1 MSASRSAARA
11 TRKPGSPWRRLSAA
25 RVAGV
30 LPLERFGHQLGLV
43 TFVTIGHLLSLVLI
57 LVVPLY
63 ADGVNSRLLQEAL
76 RTPPDEIRPRNSV
89 WLRYA
94 ASMHGPVSAEEFN
107 ATDRYLENSV
117 ASVSHLPTEPVSS
130 LVISDKLQLLPADL
144 ATDLGTDPIDWLGL
158 GYDDSLIDRIE
169 IVEGRLPED
178 RGDGGSLEGMLSQVF
193 VNEYGLRVG
202 DRLVLRGGRSLPGI
216 AFDVVLSGIWRPK
229 TPAGSEWPLPVF
241 VYDEL
246 FAMPRTAYVD
256 DVAPRLGQRAWYS
269 LLWYARFPRE
279 AITVDNATRVRSG
292 LTELHERT
300 QQLLGHRVELQSPAE
315 YLTDYQS
322 RAAALRILLFIF
334 SIPTLLIVFLYIIST
349 GSLFAERQ
357 RAEIAVLKGRGA
369 SGAQILGAY
378 LFEGALLDIVPLL
391 LGPLAA
397 FGAAMLIGRIESF
410 ARLGPANLLPL
421 RLTPATAEL
430 AVGVLLA
437 SLILGMLPVLVAT
450 QQTLISYQQQIV
462 RAIRRPLWQR
472 FYLDLLV
479 LLAAAY
485 GYYTLRRQGALV
497 ALGGTG
503 GADPFSNPL
512 SLLLPA
518 TALLGCSLLVVR
530 CFPLLAA
537 SLVRLGRRILGAPT
551 LLALRHLARA
561 PEQGRG
567 IVLLTTLTLA
577 LGSFSAS
584 MATTLDRNDADR
596 ILYATG
602 GTLRL
607 TEQGV
612 RSLAEERW
620 TFLPEWEHSAVPGIA
635 AWSRV
640 SIGDAAL
647 AIGGGSVGG
656 KLVAVDRGGYH
667 LAGWWRSDLASDSL
681 GQLMNVLAAEPQ
693 ALIVSRSFLAASRLR
708 IGDPVTLAVSQGVP
722 RDFII
727 RGVVDDFPMV
737 YRQPGQHLFVANFD
751 YVHLVSAPAT
761 FELILR
767 LAPGADTAGVVA
779 GLRKQGFDI
788 TDEQDARSLIATA
801 KARPERTG
809 FIGLLSLGFVAA
821 AGLTMLSVLLYS
833 LFSFRRRMVEIG
845 VLRAAGLS
853 RRQLAWLLAFELC
866 FLTLTSALAGI
877 VLGVGAARLFVPF
890 YQLGTTAAARTPAFV
905 VVIAWSEIGRLLLIL
920 AAMLLVTLAMT
931 TLLLRRLRIH
941 EAIKLGQELG

>member
-1 MSASRSAARA
+1 MSL
-11 TRKPGSPWRRLSAA
+11 WRRLSAA

-30 LPLERFGHQLGLV
+30 LPLERLGHQLGLV
-43 TFVTIGHLLSLVLI
+43 TFVMVGHLLSLVLI

-63 ADGVNSRLLQEAL
+63 ADGVNSRLLQETL

-94 ASMHGPVSAEEFN
+94 SSMHGPVTTESFN
-107 ATDRYLENSV
+107 ATDRYLQNSV
-117 ASVSHLPTEPVSS
+117 ASVTRLPTEPVRS
-130 LVISDKLQLLPADL
+130 LVTSDKLQLLPADL
-144 ATDLGTDPIDWLGL
+144 ATDLGTAPIDWLGM
-158 GYDDSLIDRIE
+158 GYDEDLVDRIE
-169 IVEGRLPED
+169 IVEGRLPEN

-193 VNEYGLRVG
+193 VNEHGLRVG
-202 DRLVLRGGRSLPGI
+202 DRLVLRGGQNLPDI
-216 AFDVVLSGIWRPK
+216 AFDVVLTGVWQPK
-229 TPAGSEWPLPVF
+229 APAGSEWPLPVF

-246 FAMPRTAYVD
+246 FAMPRTAYID
-256 DVAPRLGQRAWYS
+256 EVAPRLGQNAWYN

-279 AITVDNATRVRSG
+279 AITVSNATRVRSG
-292 LTELHERT
+292 ITELHERT
-300 QQLLGHRVELQSPAE
+300 QQQLGARIELQSPAA
-315 YLTDYQS
+315 YLADFQD

-334 SIPTLLIVFLYIIST
+334 SIPTLLIVLLYILST

-369 SGAQILGAY
+369 SGTQILGAY
-378 LFEGALLDIVPLL
+378 LFEGALLNIIPLL

-437 SLILGMLPVLVAT
+437 TLILGMLPVLIAT

-462 RAIRRPLWQR
+462 RASRRPIWQR
-472 FYLDLLV
+472 FYLDVLV
-479 LLAAAY
+479 LIAAGY

-497 ALGGTG
+497 ALGGAG

-537 SLVRLGRRILGAPT
+537 LLVRLGRRILGAPT

-561 PEQGRG
+561 PEQGRS

-596 ILYATG
+596 ILFATG
-602 GTLRL
+602 GSVRL

-620 TFLPEWEHSAVPGIA
+620 TFLPEWEHSDVPGVA

-640 SIGDAAL
+640 SISDAAL

-656 KLVAVDRGGYH
+656 SLVALDRDGFH
-667 LAGWWRSDLASDSL
+667 QAGWWRPDLGEESL
-681 GQLMNVLAAEPQ
+681 GRLMNVLAAEPH
-693 ALIVSRSFLAASRLR
+693 ALIVSRSFLVASRLR
-708 IGDPVTLAVSQGVP
+708 IGDPVTLAVAQGTA

-727 RGVVDDFPMV
+727 RAAVDGFPMV
-737 YRQPGQHLFVANFD
+737 YQQPGQHLFVGNFD

-761 FELILR
+761 YDLILR
-767 LAPGADTAGVVA
+767 LAPGAETEEVVA
-779 GLRKQGFDI
+779 ALRQHGFDI
-788 TDEQDARSLIATA
+788 TDVYDAEALIAAA

-853 RRQLAWLLAFELC
+853 RRQLTWLLAFELC
-866 FLTLTSALAGI
+866 FLTLASALAGI
-877 VLGVGAARLFVPF
+877 VLGVAAARLFVPF
-890 YQLGTTAAARTPAFV
+890 YQLGTTVAARTPAFV
-905 VVIAWSEIGRLLLIL
+905 VVIAWAEIGRLVLIL
-920 AAMLLVTLAMT
+920 GAMLLVTLAVT